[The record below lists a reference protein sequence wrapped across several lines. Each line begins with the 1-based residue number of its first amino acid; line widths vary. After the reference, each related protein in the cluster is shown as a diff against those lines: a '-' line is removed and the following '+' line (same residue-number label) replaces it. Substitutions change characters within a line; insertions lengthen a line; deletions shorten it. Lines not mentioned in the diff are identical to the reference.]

1 MDRLEDLRVALLSVE
16 NPFSGH
22 YVLVGEV
29 DPNVVVDHGLSYGSK
44 ETAARR
50 RLDFYPDL
58 YHGPMLATGIG
69 RDIILSAQGT
79 LGEAVPQSSGC
90 RPLLLRSCTDERVS

>member
-1 MDRLEDLRVALLSVE
+1 MDRLEDLRVTLLSVE

-69 RDIILSAQGT
+69 RHQARSGYNPVGAGNVGRGGATGQG
-79 LGEAVPQSSGC
+79 VPTVT
-90 RPLLLRSCTDERVS
+90 P